1 MELSLFTI
9 NQGFDALFA
18 WIHFLAGVAWIGL
31 LYYFN
36 LVQVPFMGEAPAE
49 AKPGVVRMLLPR
61 ALFWFRWGAVV
72 TLLSGLAIIF
82 AKMGVSVNNGGSAGD
97 VFKSSWGA
105 GISLG
110 ATLGIFMFLNVW
122 LVIWPNQKIVIASA
136 NAVAGG
142 GQADP
147 KAADAG
153 ARAFLAS
160 RTNFLFSIPMLFFM
174 GNHRLTFF
182 SGEPKMSMGVPL
194 GISLVLILLFEGIAL
209 FGKKGA
215 GPAKMLDKHV
225 AVIHVGLVLT
235 LIFYFLM
242 DGLL

>member
-1 MELSLFTI
+1 MDLSLFT
-9 NQGFDALFA
+9 QAGPEFLVA
-18 WIHFLAGVAWIGL
+18 WSHVLAGITWIGI

-36 LVQVPFMGEAPAE
+36 LVQVPFMAEAPAE
-49 AKPGVVRMLLPR
+49 TKPGVTRMLLPR
-61 ALFWFRWGAVV
+61 ALWWFRWGAAF
-72 TLLSGLAIIF
+72 TLLSGLAIIIYKIILGG
-82 AKMGVSVNNGGSAGD
+82 AGVMST
-97 VFKSSWGA
+97 SWGV

-110 ATLGIFMFLNVW
+110 ALLGIIMFLNVW

-174 GNHRLTFF
+174 GNHRLVFF
-182 SGEPKMSMGVPL
+182 SGEPKMSVGVPL
-194 GISLVLILLFEGIAL
+194 GVCTLVIAFFEFVAL
-209 FGKKGA
+209 TGKKGQ

-225 AVIHVGLVLT
+225 AVIHVGLVLAV
-235 LIFYFLM
+235 LFYFLI